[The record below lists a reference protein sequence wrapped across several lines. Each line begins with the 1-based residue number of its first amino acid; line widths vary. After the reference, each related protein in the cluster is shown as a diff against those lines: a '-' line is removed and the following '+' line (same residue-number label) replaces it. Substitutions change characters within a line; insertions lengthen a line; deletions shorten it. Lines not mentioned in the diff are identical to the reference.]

1 MGEVFESCVVGPSEE
16 TPRHALWVSNL
27 DLVAARGFTPTVY
40 FYRSGPAG
48 PAGEAVAAL
57 KAALGRALV
66 RFYPLAGRLGT
77 DRSGRVRIEC
87 TGEGAAFSA
96 ARSDSTADEFARD
109 FAPSP
114 DLRRRFVPPADSAD
128 PPCPLLMLQVT
139 FLKCGGMALG
149 FAIHHLAFD
158 GRGASLFIQTFS
170 RIARGT
176 DLASLPP
183 PFFDRTLL
191 RARSPPSVLFD
202 HSDSTAFSDSNANN
216 DNTAAAAIVS
226 PVVTAHLALSK
237 SQLQSLKSRCGSA
250 TGPATPRVSTF
261 RAVVAHVWR
270 CACIARGLAGD
281 VQTQLYLPVDVRARL
296 VPPLPAGYIGNAG
309 IRTKAVLTVDELISS
324 SFADIA
330 ETIQNAVDR
339 VNDDYV
345 RSFIDHLD
353 TADANTLSRRGALP
367 RTSLC
372 AISWLGMPMHDAD
385 FGWGEPE
392 FMSRAQMYGSGYVY
406 LMSTP
411 GNEGG
416 VSVILGLE
424 NESMRLFKKIFY
436 EEPACIEG

>member
-27 DLVAARGFTPTVY
+27 DSVAARGFTPTVY

-66 RFYPLAGRLGT
+66 RFYPLAGRLGA
-77 DRSGRVRIEC
+77 DRSGR
-87 TGEGAAFSA
+87 
-96 ARSDSTADEFARD
+96 
-109 FAPSP
+109 
-114 DLRRRFVPPADSAD
+114 
-128 PPCPLLMLQVT
+128 VT

-170 RIARGT
+170 RIARGA

-216 DNTAAAAIVS
+216 DNTAAAAAIVS

-281 VQTQLYLPVDVRARL
+281 VQTELYLPVDVRARL